1 MLVYL
6 EGDKPPPPR
15 HAEFRQTFLENL
27 AKSQLEFEEV
37 RKTLYEVFKSRL
49 LSISPCTSGGLPNRL
64 SRLKLPGLG
73 FRYRPVIL

>member
-1 MLVYL
+1 VLVYL

-37 RKTLYEVFKSRL
+37 RNT
-49 LSISPCTSGGLPNRL
+49 ISLRTGCE
-64 SRLKLPGLG
+64 
-73 FRYRPVIL
+73 VILQSNSSSSFSIQASLVRFFIMYVAVF